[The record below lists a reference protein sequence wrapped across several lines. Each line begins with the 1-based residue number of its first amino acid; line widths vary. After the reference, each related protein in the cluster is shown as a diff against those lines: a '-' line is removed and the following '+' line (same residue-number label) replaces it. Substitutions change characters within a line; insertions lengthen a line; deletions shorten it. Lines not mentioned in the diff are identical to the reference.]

1 MDKIRITVALHN
13 AQAAEKIKY
22 ALQRSGY
29 LVGEI
34 CTSSGEAIRRIRMGA
49 TDILLI
55 NQEMPDMT
63 GLEVATIVGD
73 ENLCSVI
80 LFVSLDQRAL
90 CEDIVEDYDITLFPK
105 PVNISS
111 LLSTIDIVLQNRR
124 RMGRMEKELSAL
136 KEGLE
141 NRKLVERAKGI
152 LMKRKSISEGEAY
165 RRIQKMSMDSR
176 VAMKDIA
183 EKIIE
188 LSEKGTEGE
197 KPRKR

>member
-1 MDKIRITVALHN
+1 MEKIRITVALHN
-13 AQAAEKIKY
+13 TEAAEKIRT

-29 LVGEI
+29 TVGEV
-34 CTSSGEAIRRIRMGA
+34 CTSGNEAIRRVRMGA

-55 NQEMPDMT
+55 NLEMPDMT

-80 LFVSLDQRAL
+80 LFVSMDTRAL

-105 PVNISS
+105 PVNMSA
-111 LLSTIDIVLQNRR
+111 LQNTIDIVLQGRR
-124 RMGRMEKELSAL
+124 RMGRMEKELTEL
-136 KEGLE
+136 KTGLE
-141 NRKLVERAKGI
+141 NRKVIERAKGI

-183 EKIIE
+183 LKIIE
-188 LSEKGTEGE
+188 LSEKSPKGEGA
-197 KPRKR
+197 

>member
-1 MDKIRITVALHN
+1 MEKIRITVALHN
-13 AQAAEKIKY
+13 LQAAEKIKY
-22 ALQRSGY
+22 ALQRSGFI
-29 LVGEI
+29 VGET
-34 CTSSGEAIRRIRMGA
+34 CTSGGEAIRRIRMGA

-80 LFVSLDQRAL
+80 LFVSLDKRAL
-90 CEDIVEDYDITLFPK
+90 CEDIVEEYDITLFPK

-111 LLSTIDIVLQNRR
+111 LLSTIDIVLQNRKR
-124 RMGRMEKELSAL
+124 ISRMEKELTAL

-141 NRKLVERAKGI
+141 SRKLVERAKGI

-176 VAMKDIA
+176 VSMKDIA
-183 EKIIE
+183 HKIVELAEK
-188 LSEKGTEGE
+188 SGSTETA
-197 KPRKR
+197 